1 MFREV
6 YEKLEKKNKQEI
18 LTIIEDAIKPAML
31 DGDNSSVI
39 RCPIDFYPDHY
50 LYEVADNNVMPPA
63 RRFFVMDSAKK
74 TMVALEYSSDSI
86 YGLNSDLG
94 IQITMDNIVDY
105 IKFFFNFARGR
116 HGRFVV
122 LDSVDD
128 IQWQEEPPLAA
139 RRAIA
144 SMITPIDILRVD
156 SKGCFECSACFVFK
170 DSLIKANIK
179 ISLNGTV
186 DLSGEE
192 ILVEDMPIMDDSFGQ

>member
-18 LTIIEDAIKPAML
+18 LDIIADAIKPTVL

-39 RCPIDFYPDHY
+39 RCPIDFYPEHF

-63 RRFFVMDSAKK
+63 RRFFVIDRDKE
-74 TMVALEYSSDSI
+74 TMMPLEYSSESI
-86 YGLNSDLG
+86 YALNNQLG
-94 IQITMDNIVDY
+94 IQITKDNIVDY

-116 HGRFVV
+116 HGRF
-122 LDSVDD
+122 LALESVDD

-144 SMITPIDILRVD
+144 SMITPIEVLRVD
-156 SKGCFECSACFVFK
+156 SKGGFECAACFVFK
-170 DSLIKANIK
+170 DSLIRADLK
-179 ISLNGTV
+179 ISINGKV